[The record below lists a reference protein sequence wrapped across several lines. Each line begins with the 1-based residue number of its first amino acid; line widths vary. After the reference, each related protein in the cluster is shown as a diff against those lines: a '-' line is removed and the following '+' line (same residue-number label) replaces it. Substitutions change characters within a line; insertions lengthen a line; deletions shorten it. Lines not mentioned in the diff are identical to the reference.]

1 MIFDSHA
8 HYDDAAFDEDRDEL
22 LNSMEENKV
31 ACIVNVGT
39 RIEHLMDTI
48 RLTEKYPFVYGA
60 VGVHPDE
67 LDDIDEQKIQ
77 WMKTLCSREKI
88 VAVGEIGLDYHWN
101 TFPKEIQKKWFA
113 RQLEIAKEVD
123 LPVIIH
129 SREAA
134 KDTFDMMKA
143 NHAGTTGGVIHC
155 YSGSAEMAKEYVKLG
170 YYIGV
175 GGVVTFKTGRVLKE
189 VVQTI
194 PLEKILIETDCP
206 YLSPVPNRG
215 KRNSSLNL
223 PYVVEEI
230 ARLKEVS
237 REEVEQ
243 VTFENAKRM
252 YRLQ

>member
-8 HYDDAAFDEDRDEL
+8 HYDDPAFDEDREEL
-22 LNSMEENKV
+22 LSSMKENGV
-31 ACIVNVGT
+31 ACIVNAGT

-48 RLTEKYPFVYGA
+48 RLTEKYSFIYGA
-60 VGVHPDE
+60 LGVHPDE
-67 LDDIDEQKIQ
+67 LDDIDEEKLQ
-77 WMKTLCSREKI
+77 WMKSLCSHEKI

-101 TFPKEIQKKWFA
+101 TFPREVQKKWFE
-113 RQLEIAKEVD
+113 RQLELAKEVD

-129 SREAA
+129 SRDAA
-134 KDTFDMMKA
+134 QDTFDIIKKK
-143 NHAGTTGGVIHC
+143 HAGTTGGVIHC
-155 YSGSAEMAKEYVKLG
+155 YSGSAQMAKEYVKLG

-194 PLEKILIETDCP
+194 PLEHILIETDCP

-223 PYVVEEI
+223 PYVVEEV
-230 ARLKEVS
+230 ARLKGISV
-237 REEVEQ
+237 EEAEE
-243 VTFENAKRM
+243 VTFENAKKM
-252 YRLQ
+252 YRL